1 MSDAPVQPP
10 QVAVTAVQ
18 RSAPLSQP
26 SAARWAA
33 EQASLELARRV
44 LADEG
49 VRSMSVDRAA
59 QRATVYFNDYRI
71 EQGTLATLSDH
82 FRIDALRLA
91 AAGVAPLPV
100 ESVARWADDDSGVD
114 QYVRAPKQA
123 RGWRRVV
130 HLTLAGI
137 WFTLAV
143 LGAILPGLP
152 CTCFLLLCS
161 YSLCRS
167 SRRLHERLLAS
178 RWFGP
183 TLRHWRAHRGVRPG
197 VKTKALTMLVGMVGA
212 SLAFAPLPTV
222 AWWAVAIA
230 GAIGATCVARLRV
243 IRD

>member
-1 MSDAPVQPP
+1 MTLPV
-10 QVAVTAVQ
+10 ASSAQ
-18 RSAPLSQP
+18 RPATTQTSAT
-26 SAARWAA
+26 RWAA
-33 EQASLELARRV
+33 DQASLELARRV

-49 VRSMSVDRAA
+49 VRSLSVDRVAKS
-59 QRATVYFNDYRI
+59 ATVYFADHRV
-71 EQGTLATLSDH
+71 ERAPLATLADR
-82 FRIDALRLA
+82 FRVDSMLLA
-91 AAGVAPLPV
+91 SAGVAPLPV
-100 ESVARWADDDSGVD
+100 ESVARWEDDQSGVD

-130 HLTLAGI
+130 HLTLAGV

-197 VKTKALTMLVGMVGA
+197 VKTRALTMLIGMVGA
-212 SLAFAPLPTV
+212 SLAFAPLPTI
-222 AWWAVAIA
+222 AWWAVAIT
-230 GAIGATCVARLRV
+230 GAIGATCVGRLRV